1 MRKYLHDKDTKYDVE
16 NICHEFPVIKFAIN
30 LSSSQ
35 QSINVQK
42 QPPVV
47 FFRPAI
53 LSKETPTQAFSC
65 EHCKIFKNTY
75 FEKHLQTAASNSG
88 YILHKKLSKIIQ
100 EPDWPSVSF
109 SDINSLYFTYFH
121 SLSLAVICC
130 HSLSFFAT
138 RCHLLYSLSFIVT
151 RCHSLYHSSAFLQTV
166 VFSCVYSFS

>member
-1 MRKYLHDKDTKYDVE
+1 M
-16 NICHEFPVIKFAIN
+16 
-30 LSSSQ
+30 
-35 QSINVQK
+35 
-42 QPPVV
+42 V

-65 EHCKIFKNTY
+65 EHCKVFKNTY
-75 FEKHLQTAASNSG
+75 FQKHLQTAASNSR

-151 RCHSLYHSSAFLQTV
+151 RCHSLSFAITHCTTRCHSLSLVVPLVVIHCTTRLPLYKRSSSAVSILFHKISKMIK
-166 VFSCVYSFS
+166 FY

>member
-1 MRKYLHDKDTKYDVE
+1 MYR
-16 NICHEFPVIKFAIN
+16 
-30 LSSSQ
+30 SSHRWCSLDLQ
-35 QSINVQK
+35 YYQ
-42 QPPVV
+42 
-47 FFRPAI
+47 
-53 LSKETPTQAFSC
+53 KETPTQAFSC
-65 EHCKIFKNTY
+65 EYCKIFKNTY

-88 YILHKKLSKIIQ
+88 YILYKKLSKIIQ

-151 RCHSLYHSSAFLQTV
+151 RCHSLSFVVPLVCLFTNGRLQLCL
-166 VFSCVYSFS
+166 FFFIK